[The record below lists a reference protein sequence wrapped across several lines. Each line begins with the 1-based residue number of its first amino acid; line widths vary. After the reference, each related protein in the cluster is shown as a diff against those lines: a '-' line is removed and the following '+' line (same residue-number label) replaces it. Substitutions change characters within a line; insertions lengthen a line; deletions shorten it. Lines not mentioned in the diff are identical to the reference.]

1 VGQETDEGARL
12 NEAGIKSMT
21 GGDPVVARQMYS
33 STVETI
39 DPTWTMILSTNHLP
53 VIKATDDGIWR
64 RLVFLEFPRNFDKD
78 PKIKKNLNLT
88 DELRK
93 ELPGILNWLLEG
105 LHRYQKEGLDVPD
118 EVRFLKEKL
127 REGSD
132 VLERWRTERLEECE
146 LEPGVGV
153 KVKDAWTDFLR
164 WARDGEEEIGQYT
177 KALFTRRL
185 KEKIRKGRAYGS
197 SWVFQGVKLREE
209 EQEEW

>member
-1 VGQETDEGARL
+1 
-12 NEAGIKSMT
+12 M
-21 GGDPVVARQMYS
+21 
-33 STVETI
+33 
-39 DPTWTMILSTNHLP
+39 
-53 VIKATDDGIWR
+53 
-64 RLVFLEFPRNFDKD
+64 
-78 PKIKKNLNLT
+78 
-88 DELRK
+88 
-93 ELPGILNWLLEG
+93 
-105 LHRYQKEGLDVPD
+105 
-118 EVRFLKEKL
+118 RFLKEKL

-146 LEPGVGV
+146 IEPGSGV
-153 KVKDAWTDFLR
+153 KTKDAWIDFLR